1 MINFIVTVG
10 TWALVATVFVGL
22 IVAVWKAFTG

>member
-1 MINFIVTVG
+1 MINLIVTVG
-10 TWALVATVFVGL
+10 TWILVATVFVAV